1 MYDFI
6 LPDIGEGISEA
17 LLIDWSVEPGQQ
29 VNEGDEIATVSTDKV
44 DVELPS
50 PRAGTVAELCW
61 KPGDTIKVGAVFM
74 RIDTGEQDDV
84 SAEAPASVKDKAVA
98 KADKPALKKLHHKF
112 YNPLLKWM
120 KDEHNVSL
128 VARESQD
135 SIALMQDQAEVA
147 KIFHLVSNPNNP
159 DNLMITSGY
168 SYDCSRD
175 VHSYDNL

>member
-84 SAEAPASVKDKAVA
+84 SAEHTSTPHRRPVA
-98 KADKPALKKLHHKF
+98 KKRIKTAPTI
-112 YNPLLKWM
+112 
-120 KDEHNVSL
+120 HNAGVKQPS
-128 VARESQD
+128 ES
-135 SIALMQDQAEVA
+135 S
-147 KIFHLVSNPNNP
+147 
-159 DNLMITSGY
+159 TSA
-168 SYDCSRD
+168 CSRWRPWRC
-175 VHSYDNL
+175 